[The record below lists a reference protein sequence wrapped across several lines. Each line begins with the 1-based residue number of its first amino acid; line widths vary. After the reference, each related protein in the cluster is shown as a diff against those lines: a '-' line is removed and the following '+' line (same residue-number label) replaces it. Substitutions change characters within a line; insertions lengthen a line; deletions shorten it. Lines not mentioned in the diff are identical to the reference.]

1 MSSRTA
7 EYPRPD
13 HFILHV
19 SDTHVLAGEGMLYD
33 RVASDGHLRQL
44 FDEFEASG
52 GRPEAI
58 VFTGDLADRGE
69 PEAYDRIRSIVDP
82 VAHQPVAGDGPLRV
96 GGVRIAQND
105 EQVSARLLHRAQGCG
120 LRLAPGGRRLR

>member
-13 HFILHV
+13 HFILHI
-19 SDTHVLAGEGMLYD
+19 SDTHVLAGGGMLYD

-69 PEAYDRIRSIVDP
+69 PEAYDGIRRIVDP
-82 VAHQPVAGDGPLRV
+82 VA
-96 GGVRIAQND
+96 
-105 EQVSARLLHRAQGCG
+105 
-120 LRLAPGGRRLR
+120 